1 MNIMRNLIK
10 ITGFFLLAI
19 LFAGCEDDSQVSQD
33 ALTNYAVD
41 INGSWK
47 LFSISRDGEDLSSK
61 ISFTGYTLELNDNT
75 FNLNSSTVPFPT
87 LKTTGSAFSNGNWSF
102 NDDIYPTHIQF
113 TNGSEVIPV
122 KMGYPAYG
130 TNNSSLVLEFSLGCS
145 TNIYS
150 YQFKK

>member
-1 MNIMRNLIK
+1 M
-10 ITGFFLLAI
+10 ITVFFLAAI
-19 LFAGCEDDSQVSQD
+19 LFTGCEEDLEVRQD
-33 ALTNYAVD
+33 ALTNYEVD

-61 ISFTGYTLELNDNT
+61 INFTDFTLELSNGD
-75 FNLNSSTVPFPT
+75 FNLNSSTIPFPT
-87 LKTTGSAFSNGNWSF
+87 LKTTGSAFSSGSWSF

-113 TNGSEVIPV
+113 TNGSDVVPV
-122 KMGYPAYG
+122 KLAYPAYG

-145 TNIYS
+145 ANIYS